1 MPVVSYHVGFLS
13 GLLTPFTTLRSLL
26 EAGGSTSKTLKSGT
40 LIVNDTEVASDH
52 YWSVER
58 ESTDKPTTS
67 AWVADE
73 YVRDYVAA
81 AETVDGWF

>member
-1 MPVVSYHVGFLS
+1 MARKVALQLQRGQKSP
-13 GLLTPFTTLRSLL
+13 
-26 EAGGSTSKTLKSGT
+26 AGGAFCQYALKSGT

-81 AETVDGWF
+81 AGTADGWF

>member
-1 MPVVSYHVGFLS
+1 MARKVALQLQRGQKSP
-13 GLLTPFTTLRSLL
+13 
-26 EAGGSTSKTLKSGT
+26 AGGAFCQYALKSGT

>member
-1 MPVVSYHVGFLS
+1 VARKVALQLQRGQKSP
-13 GLLTPFTTLRSLL
+13 
-26 EAGGSTSKTLKSGT
+26 AGGAFCQYALKSGT

-81 AETVDGWF
+81 AETADGWF